1 MLNENSTLQE
11 QGCLTMQESK
21 ETECKFPSALQIKP
35 LNKSQRV
42 DALDILRGLALV
54 GILLMNIEWF
64 NRAVV
69 SLGAHAT
76 TLSGFD
82 HAIGWLIRC
91 FVEGKFYK
99 LFALIFG
106 MGFAAMLLRAKEV
119 GRPFGA
125 WFSRRMFVLWLIGI
139 AHMIFLWG
147 GDILHDYALA
157 GFILLAWVSN
167 KQTDNP
173 NAYLKLALTWAMIPI
188 IIASVVGVIF
198 GTSFDDAKF
207 KTTWQNEFEIH
218 ALVEQQLSNEL
229 DTAAILKTPDGS
241 YNETTQSDT
250 ETKDPIELTD
260 EEVKAQAVADLVEQ
274 RKEMQTDIAKEDAAF
289 TQKSY
294 WEATKYRLGF
304 TGFMVL
310 ISPVISLLV
319 LVPIFI
325 LGFWLVITEKII
337 KHQQHQEFFK
347 TLMYTGLS
355 LGIPLN
361 IASLLIIQH
370 PAALVS
376 DLLQVVGQLLFYIAQ
391 CLLSAGYLGLVIC
404 ALNKKR
410 WLKFLYAFSPMGQ
423 MALTNYLMQSI
434 VLSLIFYGYAGGQYG
449 EISRT
454 PQMLI
459 VLVIILSQLFF
470 SQWWLNR
477 YRFGPM
483 EWLWRSLTYK
493 EIQVM
498 KK

>member
-1 MLNENSTLQE
+1 
-11 QGCLTMQESK
+11 MQESK
-21 ETECKFPSALQIKP
+21 VIESNLHAGLQIKP
-35 LNKSQRV
+35 LHKSQRV

-64 NRAVV
+64 NRAIV
-69 SLGAHAT
+69 SLGAHDT

-106 MGFAAMLLRAKEV
+106 MGFAVMLLRAKEV
-119 GRPFGA
+119 GRPFTA

-173 NAYLKLALTWAMIPI
+173 NSYLKLALTWAMIPI

-198 GTSFDDAKF
+198 GTAFHDAKF
-207 KTTWQNEFEIH
+207 KATWQNEFEIH
-218 ALVEQQLSNEL
+218 ALVEQQLNNEL
-229 DTAAILKTPDGS
+229 DTAAILKTPD
-241 YNETTQSDT
+241 NRHTETTQAETETETET
-250 ETKDPIELTD
+250 ETKDAIALTD
-260 EEVKAQAVADLVEQ
+260 EEVKAQAVADSIEQ
-274 RKEMQTDIAKEDAAF
+274 QKEVFADIAKEDAAF
-289 TQKSY
+289 TQSSY
-294 WEATKYRLGF
+294 WGATKYRLGF

-310 ISPVISLLV
+310 VSPVISLLV
-319 LVPIFI
+319 LMPIFI
-325 LGFWLVITEKII
+325 LGFWLVVTEKIT
-337 KHQQHQEFFK
+337 KHQQHQTFFK

-370 PAALVS
+370 PSAGIS

-391 CLLSAGYLGLVIC
+391 CLLSAGYLGLVIF

-410 WLKFLYAFSPMGQ
+410 WLKFLDAFSPMGQ

-434 VLSLIFYGYAGGQYG
+434 ILSLIFYGYAGGQYG
-449 EISRT
+449 EISRA

-459 VLVIILSQLFF
+459 VLAIIVSQLFF

-498 KK
+498 KR